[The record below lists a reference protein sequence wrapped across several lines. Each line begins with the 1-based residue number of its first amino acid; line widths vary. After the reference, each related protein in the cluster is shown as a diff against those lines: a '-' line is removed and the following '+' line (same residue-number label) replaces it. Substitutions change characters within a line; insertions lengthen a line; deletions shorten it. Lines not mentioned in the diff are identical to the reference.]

1 MLSKEEAAAIFN
13 TLQQAGHIHPKIK
26 DWKHAW
32 NQIADKKLLIEYV
45 YLLTHGEMI
54 AERISSQMCEIG
66 RNETGSIKFEL
77 LRQVCFADVCGIRLP
92 TKKLLRSLA
101 PRTFY
106 DIGQILKSMT
116 DEFLVH
122 ISQDGDYIE
131 GLHPVRSRH
140 IVEYLHEYYP
150 LEETAYNITKLADLQ
165 DFSVL
170 FSHYPEFSFDKESFY
185 SDVVNEWW
193 NLEDLKCFVSAIRGT
208 FSGSVMQYFKNNEE
222 LFNEANNRGGLFLI
236 ATEVCPFAQFREIDE
251 SVKTLEQMKEIVPNN
266 ENIKYL
272 LNLKESIPALDMTQ
286 TDIYILSMRLFKR
299 LKDVDMKNVSDL
311 DAYAMIADWLFN
323 MDASMNLAS
332 NINLTDLW
340 TRIEN
345 YSIDTISLL
354 MYTAYCGDRD
364 IYSLFVSENLEMI
377 LSYLK
382 RNTFSHKL
390 YVDETETAIHVEYVL
405 RASELQNGNQESVSR
420 LNYICR
426 TLPIYETYCS
436 DAIMPKYD
444 MLQPYRIPDDAHKEM
459 PRRNLVIAFHKEFTS
474 LWIKTIQSNYEFDS
488 VSEWIEYWFL
498 VRKCMYECLDK
509 IGIYMYKALAGK
521 RTGSTGTEFDK
532 TRKKMDRMLCS
543 TLSYPK
549 EYRPFEEE
557 VEVPKKFL
565 EVKQAYFNSMQNFLR
580 QVAGLIQRDEN
591 NVRLALYNLKQAK
604 AGLPKMHKFFDGM
617 ELDEEIASKH
627 TNLCRQESQ
636 KILEIYMC
644 CQYFLQHDAFPT
656 FDKYQIR
663 NWYRDVCTKEIEDAN
678 VALDAMQQEYDAV
691 FPDQAY
697 EEAVFKHY
705 PIILM
710 SFDMTREEVMQDFV
724 LRTIAFAETSFDYM
738 LVLQCD
744 ENGAILQHAIKF
756 PKRFFKAIQEAL
768 VSGEEITDTSLL
780 TPYPI
785 DVTENMLECFSG
797 DWKIKRQMDNPY
809 VHYLGDIAEELWVY
823 SKLCELLCTEE
834 DREYCRCELKKVA
847 EKNCN
852 NEKRNSSSFG

>member
-1 MLSKEEAAAIFN
+1 
-13 TLQQAGHIHPKIK
+13 
-26 DWKHAW
+26 
-32 NQIADKKLLIEYV
+32 
-45 YLLTHGEMI
+45 
-54 AERISSQMCEIG
+54 
-66 RNETGSIKFEL
+66 
-77 LRQVCFADVCGIRLP
+77 
-92 TKKLLRSLA
+92 
-101 PRTFY
+101 
-106 DIGQILKSMT
+106 
-116 DEFLVH
+116 
-122 ISQDGDYIE
+122 
-131 GLHPVRSRH
+131 
-140 IVEYLHEYYP
+140 
-150 LEETAYNITKLADLQ
+150 
-165 DFSVL
+165 
-170 FSHYPEFSFDKESFY
+170 
-185 SDVVNEWW
+185 
-193 NLEDLKCFVSAIRGT
+193 
-208 FSGSVMQYFKNNEE
+208 
-222 LFNEANNRGGLFLI
+222 
-236 ATEVCPFAQFREIDE
+236 
-251 SVKTLEQMKEIVPNN
+251 
-266 ENIKYL
+266 
-272 LNLKESIPALDMTQ
+272 
-286 TDIYILSMRLFKR
+286 
-299 LKDVDMKNVSDL
+299 
-311 DAYAMIADWLFN
+311 
-323 MDASMNLAS
+323 
-332 NINLTDLW
+332 
-340 TRIEN
+340 
-345 YSIDTISLL
+345 
-354 MYTAYCGDRD
+354 
-364 IYSLFVSENLEMI
+364 
-377 LSYLK
+377 
-382 RNTFSHKL
+382 
-390 YVDETETAIHVEYVL
+390 
-405 RASELQNGNQESVSR
+405 
-420 LNYICR
+420 
-426 TLPIYETYCS
+426 
-436 DAIMPKYD
+436 MPKYD

-604 AGLPKMHKFFDGM
+604 AGLPKMHKFFYGM

-823 SKLCELLCTEE
+823 SKLRELLCTEE

-847 EKNCN
+847 EKIAIMKKEIHLHLDEEIANQIDEMCNHVYEGNCFDN
-852 NEKRNSSSFG
+852 IRLNEFVQNLQYILV

>member
-1 MLSKEEAAAIFN
+1 MQIELVKFDISKGAENPAHCWIEKVNFDELTDQESSYYEGKKATPMDIVKGLPVSRVLLERDIRTSVN
-13 TLQQAGHIHPKIK
+13 NYMVTVIKSSSGQGKTTLALKTQYGLQKEYTPY
-26 DWKHAW
+26 
-32 NQIADKKLLIEYV
+32 QLINCSDRGT
-45 YLLTHGEMI
+45 L
-54 AERISSQMCEIG
+54 
-66 RNETGSIKFEL
+66 
-77 LRQVCFADVCGIRLP
+77 
-92 TKKLLRSLA
+92 
-101 PRTFY
+101 
-106 DIGQILKSMT
+106 
-116 DEFLVH
+116 
-122 ISQDGDYIE
+122 
-131 GLHPVRSRH
+131 RH
-140 IVEYLHEYYP
+140 IVEYFHARIRLGEKP
-150 LEETAYNITKLADLQ
+150 LILID
-165 DFSVL
+165 
-170 FSHYPEFSFDKESFY
+170 
-185 SDVVNEWW
+185 
-193 NLEDLKCFVSAIRGT
+193 NLD
-208 FSGSVMQYFKNNEE
+208 
-222 LFNEANNRGGLFLI
+222 GLFVI

-251 SVKTLEQMKEIVPNN
+251 SVQTLEQMREIMPKN
-266 ENIKYL
+266 ENIQYL
-272 LNLKESIPALDMTQ
+272 LNLKDSIPAIDMTQ

-299 LKDVDMKNVSDL
+299 LKDVNTKNVSDL
-311 DAYAMIADWLFN
+311 DAYAMIADWLYN

-382 RNTFSHKL
+382 RTTFSHKL

-444 MLQPYRIPDDAHKEM
+444 MLQPYRMPDDAHKEM

-488 VSEWIEYWFL
+488 VSEWIEYWFQ

-509 IGIYMYKALAGK
+509 IGVYMYKALAGK

-549 EYRPFEEE
+549 EHRPFEEE

-591 NVRLALYNLKQAK
+591 DVRLALYNLKQAK

-617 ELDEEIASKH
+617 ELDEEMASKH

-636 KILEIYMC
+636 KYWKFIC
-644 CQYFLQHDAFPT
+644 VVST
-656 FDKYQIR
+656 F
-663 NWYRDVCTKEIEDAN
+663 C
-678 VALDAMQQEYDAV
+678 
-691 FPDQAY
+691 
-697 EEAVFKHY
+697 
-705 PIILM
+705 
-710 SFDMTREEVMQDFV
+710 SMTL
-724 LRTIAFAETSFDYM
+724 LRYLTS
-738 LVLQCD
+738 
-744 ENGAILQHAIKF
+744 IK
-756 PKRFFKAIQEAL
+756 
-768 VSGEEITDTSLL
+768 
-780 TPYPI
+780 
-785 DVTENMLECFSG
+785 
-797 DWKIKRQMDNPY
+797 
-809 VHYLGDIAEELWVY
+809 
-823 SKLCELLCTEE
+823 
-834 DREYCRCELKKVA
+834 
-847 EKNCN
+847 
-852 NEKRNSSSFG
+852 